1 MDLPEVKIDLDDCRA
16 GLKQEADQPD
26 GAILDVDCSSAG
38 ILCGRTCQWQVPPPE
53 YYAAELANGCRAGS
67 SKFQLV
73 PGQDTRS
80 LGVWNFKSPWTREFG
95 FWNFTPSVQSPARGL
110 FGFACDG

>member
-38 ILCGRTCQWQVPPPE
+38 ILCGRTCQWLPRRKLQVPISPRARYPLPGSL
-53 YYAAELANGCRAGS
+53 ELQVSLDSGIWILEFYSVGS
-67 SKFQLV
+67 I
-73 PGQDTRS
+73 TRPRT
-80 LGVWNFKSPWTREFG
+80 LRICV
-95 FWNFTPSVQSPARGL
+95 
-110 FGFACDG
+110 

>member
-38 ILCGRTCQWQVPPPE
+38 ILCGRTCQWLPRRQPHTP
-53 YYAAELANGCRAGS
+53 S
-67 SKFQLV
+67 SKSQLV